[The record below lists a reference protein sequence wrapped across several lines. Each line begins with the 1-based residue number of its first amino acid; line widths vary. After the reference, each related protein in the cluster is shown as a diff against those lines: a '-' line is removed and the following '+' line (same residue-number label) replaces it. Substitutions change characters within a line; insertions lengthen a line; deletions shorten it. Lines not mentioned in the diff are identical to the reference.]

1 LLGDSAGVRAVSSAW
16 WRRRDLLIATGL
28 CILLPGAGNAAQVSI
43 AHPSFPRRL
52 KLKNV
57 HTGETFDGPYR
68 DETGPIP
75 NAISD
80 LAAFLRDFHVN
91 KIGPLDVGTLD
102 FLADVMAAIG
112 ESNASV
118 LSAYR
123 TPETNARL
131 RATMF
136 GVAEKSQHLYGRAID
151 VSFDR
156 RLLDAETAARR
167 MERGGVGWYP
177 RSHFVH
183 LDTGPTRSW
192 EMDGTGLDRMLS
204 AGGYGARGPRERAPI
219 TVADRLARLR
229 ALARSEFLHRRQ

>member
-1 LLGDSAGVRAVSSAW
+1 MSTAL

-28 CILLPGAGNAAQVSI
+28 VILVPGGLAPGEAAPV
-43 AHPSFPRRL
+43 AVARPSFPRRL

-68 DETGPIP
+68 DDTGPIP
-75 NAISD
+75 DAITD
-80 LAAFLRDFHVN
+80 LAHFLRDFHVN
-91 KIGPLDVGTLD
+91 KVGPLDVGTLD
-102 FLADVMAAIG
+102 FLADVMNSIG
-112 ESNASV
+112 ETAATV

-131 RATMF
+131 RATQF
-136 GVAEKSQHLYGRAID
+136 GVAEKSQHIYGRAID

-156 RLLDAETAARR
+156 RLLDAETTARR
-167 MERGGVGWYP
+167 MARGGVGWYP

-192 EMDGTGLDRMLS
+192 EMDGAGLDRVLS
-204 AGGYGARGPRERAPI
+204 GAGGARAPREHP
-219 TVADRLARLR
+219 TLSVADRLARHR
-229 ALARSEFLHRRQ
+229 ALARSEFLHRKP

>member
-1 LLGDSAGVRAVSSAW
+1 MSAAL

-28 CILLPGAGNAAQVSI
+28 TILVPGSLSPGEAAPVAI
-43 AHPSFPRRL
+43 ARPASSPRRL

-68 DETGPIP
+68 DDEGPIP
-75 NAISD
+75 SAVTD
-80 LAAFLRDFHVN
+80 LAHFLRDFHVN
-91 KIGPLDVGTLD
+91 KVGPLDVGTLD
-102 FLADVMAAIG
+102 FLADVMNAIG
-112 ESNASV
+112 VGEASV

-151 VSFDR
+151 VTFDR
-156 RLLDAETAARR
+156 RLVDAETIARR
-167 MERGGVGWYP
+167 MARGGVGWYP

-183 LDTGPTRSW
+183 LDTGPSRSW
-192 EMDGTGLDRMLS
+192 EMNGTGLDRLLS
-204 AGGYGARGPRERAPI
+204 GIGDKGAAGSGERQAPLS
-219 TVADRLARLR
+219 VADRLARHR
-229 ALARSEFLHRRQ
+229 ALARSEFLHRKP